1 MEKIFSSV
9 YGCPSNIADCEMAMG
24 LLKESGFEAADSPQ
38 KADANIIFT
47 CIVKTPTE
55 HRMMTL
61 IKELAD
67 TGKPLIVAGCM
78 PKTSQRTL
86 EKTSPDATLLGPDS
100 IEHIVDAVRAALDG
114 KRVVFVGDGRK
125 TKPGLPRIRR
135 KKDVGIV
142 PISIGCMSNCSYCAV
157 KLARG
162 KLKSY
167 PADNIVQDVEGLVND
182 GCTEIWLTSQDNGC
196 YGMDVGTNLAELLK
210 SVCSIDA
217 DFQIRV
223 GMMNP
228 IHIQSFLDELI
239 DAYKD
244 EKIMKFLHIPVQ
256 TGSDRILRMMNRGYT
271 VDDFKKI
278 IFSFKKEFPDLFLA
292 TDIIVG
298 FPGETQLDFEKTL
311 HLLERI
317 QPQKV
322 NISKFGARSGTEAAK
337 MEQID
342 VKTISERSRML
353 HDIISSF

>member
-1 MEKIFSSV
+1 
-9 YGCPSNIADCEMAMG
+9 
-24 LLKESGFEAADSPQ
+24 
-38 KADANIIFT
+38 
-47 CIVKTPTE
+47 
-55 HRMMTL
+55 
-61 IKELAD
+61 
-67 TGKPLIVAGCM
+67 
-78 PKTSQRTL
+78 
-86 EKTSPDATLLGPDS
+86 
-100 IEHIVDAVRAALDG
+100 
-114 KRVVFVGDGRK
+114 
-125 TKPGLPRIRR
+125 
-135 KKDVGIV
+135 
-142 PISIGCMSNCSYCAV
+142 
-157 KLARG
+157 
-162 KLKSY
+162 
-167 PADNIVQDVEGLVND
+167 
-182 GCTEIWLTSQDNGC
+182 
-196 YGMDVGTNLAELLK
+196 MDVGTNLAELLK